1 MDLTDNKP
9 KTSSILLSKN
19 TVTNSLPQI
28 TNSNIDD
35 SFTTTESNNSSSIF
49 EYVIKII
56 RIILIIYL
64 VSYVVLTILNQL
76 DLLPDWL
83 ADIFS
88 PIDIIGKIFN
98 KNKKKEDQDTSSLAT
113 SIKKD
118 SKPRPEKIA
127 PSQFVPEDNS
137 GILTSEPKP
146 DNASSS
152 TQSSKIANK
161 AGYCYIGEDRGFR
174 SCIKIKDGDKCMSG
188 NIFPTEAI
196 CINPNLRP

>member
-9 KTSSILLSKN
+9 KTTSILDDDILSSKN
-19 TVTNSLPQI
+19 NLTSSLPEL
-28 TNSNIDD
+28 TN
-35 SFTTTESNNSSSIF
+35 TNNDNSGSVLQ
-49 EYVIKII
+49 YVIKII

-83 ADIFS
+83 ADLFS

-98 KNKKKEDQDTSSLAT
+98 KNKKKDDENTSSLAT

-118 SKPRPEKIA
+118 SKPRPERIA

-188 NIFPTEAI
+188 NIFPSREM
-196 CINPNLRP
+196 CINPLLRR

>member
-1 MDLTDNKP
+1 MDLTNK
-9 KTSSILLSKN
+9 SN
-19 TVTNSLPQI
+19 TTN
-28 TNSNIDD
+28 
-35 SFTTTESNNSSSIF
+35 IF
-49 EYVIKII
+49 ENISTGSTINNLDNSPSTFQYIMKII

-64 VSYVVLTILNQL
+64 VSYIILTILNQL
-76 DLLPDWL
+76 NLLPDWL
-83 ADIFS
+83 SNIFN
-88 PIDIIGKIFN
+88 PIDIVKKVINIKEEE
-98 KNKKKEDQDTSSLAT
+98 KEKKEKDTSILAT
-113 SIKKD
+113 KIKKEK
-118 SKPRPEKIA
+118 KPRQEIIA
-127 PSQFVPEDNS
+127 PSQFVPENNS

-146 DNASSS
+146 DNSSSS